1 MKQVGGG
8 QDSGSTPDRSTK
20 IFLVEIILMGWPWYR
35 LTYKNEW
42 TTRQAIDVNEAKSI
56 NANDEVY
63 FEKLSLAA

>member
-1 MKQVGGG
+1 
-8 QDSGSTPDRSTK
+8 
-20 IFLVEIILMGWPWYR
+20 MGWPWYR